1 MQSAWQGT
9 INAEDRY
16 FSNKYYK
23 QVILGD
29 AFFGSDKALKDSNAT
44 YAIVKQLAADN
55 DLFYRK
61 FTAAMQKLTWLGV
74 DPLGQAPGPVSPEPT
89 LVLSGRSAPS
99 QRGEHQAANSAPLQQ
114 RFVPSLQELTG
125 VNAEPLCQAP
135 RHRRLHSQDAS
146 QA

>member
-1 MQSAWQGT
+1 MQGWLGQQHPIHTNELAHRQPCHLRQAIQAGHRDHLQCAWQGT

-55 DLFYRK
+55 DLFYKK

-74 DPLGQAPGPVSPEPT
+74 DPSVKRLG
-89 LVLSGRSAPS
+89 L
-99 QRGEHQAANSAPLQQ
+99 
-114 RFVPSLQELTG
+114 
-125 VNAEPLCQAP
+125 
-135 RHRRLHSQDAS
+135 
-146 QA
+146 

>member
-1 MQSAWQGT
+1 MNQLAANLVTCSKAYGPGHGDQLQSAWQGT

-55 DLFYRK
+55 GLFYRK
-61 FTAAMQKLTWLGV
+61 FTAALQKLTWLGV
-74 DPLGQAPGPVSPEPT
+74 DPSVKRLG
-89 LVLSGRSAPS
+89 L
-99 QRGEHQAANSAPLQQ
+99 
-114 RFVPSLQELTG
+114 
-125 VNAEPLCQAP
+125 
-135 RHRRLHSQDAS
+135 
-146 QA
+146 

>member
-74 DPLGQAPGPVSPEPT
+74 DPSVKRLG
-89 LVLSGRSAPS
+89 L
-99 QRGEHQAANSAPLQQ
+99 
-114 RFVPSLQELTG
+114 
-125 VNAEPLCQAP
+125 
-135 RHRRLHSQDAS
+135 
-146 QA
+146 